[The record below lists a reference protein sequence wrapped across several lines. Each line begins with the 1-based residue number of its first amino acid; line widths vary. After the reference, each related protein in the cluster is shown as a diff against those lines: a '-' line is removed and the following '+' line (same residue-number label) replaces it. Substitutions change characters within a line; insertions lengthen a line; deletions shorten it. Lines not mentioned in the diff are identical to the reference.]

1 MTYSNTTS
9 LLVHVQDLLLGSS
22 VERVHLLA
30 DRGSDQLGIVVVKGR
45 ADTAVLVDLFGLGGE
60 DGRLLANL
68 GGDGLILAQGALA
81 YTLVER
87 VEKGQEARRDA
98 LFVYISR
105 AQRID
110 LRSKSM
116 ARSTTLSPRT

>member
-1 MTYSNTTS
+1 M
-9 LLVHVQDLLLGSS
+9 HVKDLLLGSS

-30 DRGSDQLGIVVVKGR
+30 DRSPDQLGVVVVKGR
-45 ADTAVLVDLFGLGGE
+45 ADAAVLVDLFGLGGE
-60 DGRLLANL
+60 DGRLLTDL
-68 GGDGLILAQGALA
+68 GGDGLVLAQGALA